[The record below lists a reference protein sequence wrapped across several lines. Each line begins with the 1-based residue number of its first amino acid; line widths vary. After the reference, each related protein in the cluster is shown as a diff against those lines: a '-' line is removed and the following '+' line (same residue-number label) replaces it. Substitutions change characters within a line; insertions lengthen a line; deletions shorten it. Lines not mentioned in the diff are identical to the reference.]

1 MCYSMHIKY
10 FITFATSPNKQTMI
24 IHYNNN
30 LKHLSSQLRNDS
42 TQSEIRLWKYL
53 KSKQT
58 GVRFIRQKPIGNYIV
73 DFYCKELRLAIE
85 LDGLSH
91 QYEETMKKD
100 EEKEAYLNEMG
111 IEVLRFEDK
120 EVLGDI
126 DNVMAVLLDYIERRV
141 V

>member
-1 MCYSMHIKY
+1 M
-10 FITFATSPNKQTMI
+10 N

-30 LKHLSSQLRNDS
+30 LKHLASQLRNDS

-53 KSKQT
+53 KARQL

-91 QYEETMKKD
+91 HYEETMRKD
-100 EEKEAYLNEMG
+100 QEKETYLNELG

-120 EVLGDI
+120 EVFGDI
-126 DNVMAVLLDYIERRV
+126 DNVMAILLDYIERESR
-141 V
+141 